1 MARMY
6 SRKKGK
12 HGSKK
17 PPIKM
22 APRWVKYKKG
32 EVEGL
37 VENLAKERKTS
48 ALIGTI
54 LRDQYGIPDVKM
66 VAGKTVSRIMKDRK
80 LYPDMPEDMISLL
93 KKVVNLR
100 EHLERNKA
108 DQLSKKGL
116 LNLESKIRRLGK
128 YYSREGMLPKDWRYD
143 PAKAR
148 LLIQK

>member
-22 APRWVKYKKG
+22 APRWVRYKKN
-32 EVEGL
+32 EVEEL
-37 VENLAKERKTS
+37 VANLAKERHSS
-48 ALIGTI
+48 ATIGTI
-54 LRDQYGIPDVKM
+54 LRDQHGIPDVKM
-66 VAGKTVSRIMKDRK
+66 VTGKTVSRIMKDHK
-80 LYPDMPEDMISLL
+80 LYPEMPEDMLNML
-93 KKVVNLR
+93 RKVVNLR
-100 EHLERNKA
+100 EHLEKSKA
-108 DQLSKKGL
+108 DKLSKKGL

-128 YYSREGMLPKDWRYD
+128 YYSREGILPKDWRYD
-143 PAKAR
+143 PTKAK

>member
-1 MARMY
+1 MH

-22 APRWVKYKKG
+22 SPRWVKYKKT

-37 VENLAKERKTS
+37 VENLAKERKAS

-66 VAGKTVSRIMKDRK
+66 VTGKTVSRIMKDRK
-80 LYPDMPEDMISLL
+80 LYPEMPEDMLSLL

-128 YYSREGMLPKDWRYD
+128 YYSREGMLPKGWRYD
-143 PAKAR
+143 PVKAK